1 MTTTVSIHAAKTQLS
16 RLIQRALAGEDVVIA
31 RRDKPL
37 VRLQVLAE
45 VREPRRFGGLAHVVG
60 PLPDWFDDEL
70 ADFAEYGPGGLA
82 RVAESSDGEAVP

>member
-1 MTTTVSIHAAKTQLS
+1 MTTVSIHAAKTQLS
-16 RLIQRALAGEDVVIA
+16 RLIQQALAGEEVVIA

-45 VREPRRFGGLAHVVG
+45 AREPRRFGALAHVVG

-70 ADFAEYGPGGLA
+70 ADFADYAPPEMT
-82 RVAESSDGEAVP
+82 RVAETGDGEALP